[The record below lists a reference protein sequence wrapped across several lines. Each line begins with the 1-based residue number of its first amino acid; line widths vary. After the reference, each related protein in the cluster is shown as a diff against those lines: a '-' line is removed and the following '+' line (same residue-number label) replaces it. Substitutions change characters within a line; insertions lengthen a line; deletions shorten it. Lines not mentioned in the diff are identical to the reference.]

1 MPREMQTTGDIGVN
15 KDPFTSKYM
24 VVDKA
29 GTSDFSNI
37 VWGGNGLLPLFPIP
51 GESSYIRGGG
61 RRKRK
66 KKKDLSHLLAI
77 KQGISVKK
85 LVEKKEYV

>member
-1 MPREMQTTGDIGVN
+1 MQTTGDIGVN

-24 VVDKA
+24 VVDKVV
-29 GTSDFSNI
+29 TSDFSNI
-37 VWGGNGLLPLFPIP
+37 VWGGNGLLPLFQIQ
-51 GESSYIRGGG
+51 EETSYNRGGEEE
-61 RRKRK
+61 KEK